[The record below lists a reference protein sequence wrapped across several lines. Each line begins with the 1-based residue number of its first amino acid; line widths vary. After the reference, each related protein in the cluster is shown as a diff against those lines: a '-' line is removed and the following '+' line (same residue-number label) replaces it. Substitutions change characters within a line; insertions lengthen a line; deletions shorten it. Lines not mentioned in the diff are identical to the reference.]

1 MPDVNPDADDLSG
14 GRADNLQEWSV
25 MRRLSEQL
33 TEATLAAMQ
42 KADAS
47 FPGKPL
53 LDVPILACPK
63 CHKPEPLYSND
74 ALNEKGQHSN
84 WHAGLQRCG
93 RSKSIALSGLDRG
106 CNYCTAYYY
115 QNPLK
120 DYIWSRPSVHSSR
133 APTWQQHYSFQSRC
147 SSVTPVNID
156 IGDIPAMSGLYRDV
170 KLPGLNITKGAQRRS
185 SSLIEIPTKSSQHTQ
200 TIFSSITSG
209 NDFSSAGNKSR
220 YQLKSGSMYS
230 KHASG
235 LRFQLPPALQRTKS
249 FRKRGLD
256 FGLRKTLSVTNA
268 IVRMPIESATP
279 SSKKNLDTSTGDATK
294 YLLFSN
300 TTSSPSIPKQTPNTS
315 AAPSIKV
322 AQNNKTIILHN
333 DLYNASESGSLHS
346 WPAGHTASTMC
357 NEDEEASGET
367 LRNHR
372 VSMPRKHSL
381 SDGYIAQVKTFAV
394 GGETSNLVED
404 EAQTRPGKRD
414 VQLQTMEDFE
424 KEIKSSFNIPRILNE
439 EDQTKEPDEG
449 LNWESPSGMDDTS
462 KQRSKEY
469 WKEQFLLFF
478 QPSDNKLAKKLF
490 GTKVALN
497 KERSRQRKQG
507 KWIIHPASNFRFYWD
522 LLMLVLLIANLIILP
537 VFISF
542 FLEDLG
548 FQAICFNCVSDTI
561 FLLDIV
567 VNFRTV
573 INLGPDKNE
582 APPSLK
588 DERTSKLTYA
598 LKIDVVTI

>member
-1 MPDVNPDADDLSG
+1 
-14 GRADNLQEWSV
+14 

-74 ALNEKGQHSN
+74 VLNENGQHSN
-84 WHAGLQRCG
+84 WQAGLQRCG

-106 CNYCTAYYY
+106 CNYCMAYFY

-120 DYIWSRPSVHSSR
+120 DYIWSRPSIHSSR
-133 APTWQQHYSFQSRC
+133 AHMRQQHYSFQSRC
-147 SSVTPVNID
+147 SSATPVNIEID
-156 IGDIPAMSGLYRDV
+156 DIPAMSGLYRDI
-170 KLPGLNITKGAQRRS
+170 KIPDLNVAKGANRRS

-200 TIFSSITSG
+200 TIFSSITAG
-209 NDFSSAGNKSR
+209 NDFNSTGNKSR
-220 YQLKSGSMYS
+220 LQLKSGSMYA

-268 IVRMPIESATP
+268 IVRMPIESATS
-279 SSKKNLDTSTGDATK
+279 SSKKNLDTLTDDAAK
-294 YLLFSN
+294 NLLISN
-300 TTSSPSIPKQTPNTS
+300 VTSPPSPPKQTPNTS
-315 AAPSIKV
+315 KAPSIKV
-322 AQNNKTIILHN
+322 AHNNKTIILYN
-333 DLYNASESGSLHS
+333 DLYTASESGSLHS
-346 WPAGHTASTMC
+346 WPAGQTTSAMY
-357 NEDEEASGET
+357 NEDEDASAGT
-367 LRNHR
+367 FRNNR
-372 VSMPRKHSL
+372 ATMPRKHSL
-381 SDGYIAQVKTFAV
+381 SEGYIGRVPTVALGDEA
-394 GGETSNLVED
+394 SNQMED
-404 EAQTRPGKRD
+404 EVQTRVGRRD
-414 VQLQTMEDFE
+414 VRLQTMEDFE

-449 LNWESPSGMDDTS
+449 LNWESSTGMDDTS

-469 WKEQFLLFF
+469 WKEQFLMFF

-507 KWIIHPASNFRFYWD
+507 KWIIHPASNFRWVTVSS
-522 LLMLVLLIANLIILP
+522 LLGKCLH
-537 VFISF
+537 S
-542 FLEDLG
+542 
-548 FQAICFNCVSDTI
+548 
-561 FLLDIV
+561 
-567 VNFRTV
+567 
-573 INLGPDKNE
+573 
-582 APPSLK
+582 
-588 DERTSKLTYA
+588 
-598 LKIDVVTI
+598 